1 MEISKILSHHHYEL
15 YSQETKTYSSK
26 KDSGIY
32 SIFNWIIRK
41 IALLEM
47 NGFPVETLKID
58 YYNQE
63 IYDLLF
69 EKKECELNFSDISD
83 EEKIFFEE
91 KFDTTGWGLGDDVK
105 LLNFK
110 ITNKIINKF
119 FNPSKLVLECY
130 DKIIKSN
137 NIDLNNTIF
146 VWARSTDKHTE
157 TRLPSVEVYLKIIN
171 SIDLYSKEIIV
182 QTDDYRVLEGFKN
195 SEIKFKT
202 ISEIPISGTLNGFH
216 IEMSKI
222 NDDTFKSKYGIT
234 KNEYLLQMYCL
245 SLIAKNS
252 HKTIL
257 YPGNPTTFVPI
268 IKGSLNDCFLFK
280 DDNKLFQ

>member
-1 MEISKILSHHHYEL
+1 MNLSGILSDYHYET
-15 YSQETKTYSSK
+15 YSQETKTYSST

-41 IALLEM
+41 IVLLEM

-58 YYNQE
+58 YHSQE

-83 EEKIFFEE
+83 EEKIFFKE
-91 KFDTTGWGLGDDVK
+91 KLDFTGWGLGDDVK

-130 DKIIKSN
+130 DNLIKSN

-146 VWARSTDKHTE
+146 VWARGTDKGGE
-157 TRLPSVEVYLKIIN
+157 TRLPNVEDYLKVIN
-171 SIDLYSKEIIV
+171 SINLSNKEILL
-182 QTDDYRVLEGFKN
+182 QTDDYRVLSGFN
-195 SEIKFKT
+195 ECNLNLKT
-202 ISEIPISGTLNGFH
+202 IKEIPISGTLKGFH
-216 IEMSKI
+216 IEMNEI
-222 NDDTFKSKYGIT
+222 GNDSFKSKYKIT
-234 KNEYLLQMYCL
+234 KDEYLLQMYCL

-252 HKTIL
+252 YKSIL
-257 YPGNPTTFVPI
+257 YPGNPTTYVPM
-268 IKGSLNDCFLFK
+268 IKGSFNDCYLFK
-280 DDNKLFQ
+280 NENQLF

>member
-1 MEISKILSHHHYEL
+1 MEISKILSHHNYEL
-15 YSQETKTYSSK
+15 YSQETKTYLSK

-32 SIFNWIIRK
+32 SIFNFIIRK

-47 NGFPVETLKID
+47 NGFPIETLKID
-58 YYNQE
+58 YHSQE

-91 KFDTTGWGLGDDVK
+91 KLDTTGWGLGDDVK

-110 ITNKIINKF
+110 ITNKVINKF

-130 DKIIKSN
+130 DKIIESN

-146 VWARSTDKHTE
+146 VWARSTDKCGE
-157 TRLPSVEVYLKIIN
+157 TRIPSVEEYLKIIN
-171 SIDLYSKEIIV
+171 SINSSNKEILL
-182 QTDDYRVLEGFKN
+182 QTDDYRVLNNFKGYN
-195 SEIKFKT
+195 LNLKT
-202 ISEIPISGTLNGFH
+202 IKEIPTSETLRGFH
-216 IEMSKI
+216 IEMSEI
-222 NDDTFKSKYGIT
+222 GNEDFRSKYKIT
-234 KNEYLLQMYCL
+234 KDEYLLQMYCL

-252 HKTIL
+252 YKSIL
-257 YPGNPTTFVPI
+257 YPGNPTTYVPM
-268 IKGSLNDCFLFK
+268 IKGSFDDCYLFK
-280 DDNKLFQ
+280 DDNHLF

>member
-32 SIFNWIIRK
+32 SIFNFIIRK

-47 NGFPVETLKID
+47 NGFPVENLNID
-58 YYNQE
+58 YHNQE
-63 IYDLLF
+63 IYNLLF
-69 EKKECELNFSDISD
+69 EKKEGNIDLSDISD

-91 KFDTTGWGLGDDVK
+91 KLDTTGWGLGDDVK

-110 ITNKIINKF
+110 ITNKVINKF

-130 DKIIKSN
+130 DKIIESN

-146 VWARSTDKHTE
+146 VWARSTDKCGE
-157 TRLPSVEVYLKIIN
+157 TRIPSVEEYLKIIN
-171 SIDLYSKEIIV
+171 SINSSNKEILL
-182 QTDDYRVLEGFKN
+182 QTDDYRVLNNFKGYN
-195 SEIKFKT
+195 LNLKT
-202 ISEIPISGTLNGFH
+202 IKEIPTSETLRGFH
-216 IEMSKI
+216 IEMSEI
-222 NDDTFKSKYGIT
+222 GNEDFRSKYKIT
-234 KNEYLLQMYCL
+234 KDEYLLQMYCL

-252 HKTIL
+252 YKSIL
-257 YPGNPTTFVPI
+257 YPGNPTTYVPM
-268 IKGSLNDCFLFK
+268 IKGSFDDCYLFK
-280 DDNKLFQ
+280 DDNELF

>member
-1 MEISKILSHHHYEL
+1 MELSEILSSHHYEL
-15 YSQETKTYSSK
+15 YSQETKTYLSK

-32 SIFNWIIRK
+32 SILNWMIRK

-58 YYNQE
+58 YHGQE

-83 EEKIFFEE
+83 EEKIFFKE
-91 KFDTTGWGLGDDVK
+91 KLDTTGWGLGDDVK

-130 DKIIKSN
+130 DNLIKSN

-146 VWARSTDKHTE
+146 VWARSTDKGGE
-157 TRLPSVEVYLKIIN
+157 TKLPSVESYLKVIDSIN
-171 SIDLYSKEIIV
+171 SSNKEILL
-182 QTDDYRVLEGFKN
+182 QTDDYRVLSNFKGRN
-195 SEIKFKT
+195 LNLKT
-202 ISEIPISGTLNGFH
+202 IKEIPISETLKGFH
-216 IEMSKI
+216 VEMFEI
-222 NDDTFKSKYGIT
+222 GDDAFKSKYKIT

-252 HKTIL
+252 YKSIL
-257 YPGNPTTFVPI
+257 YPGNPTTYVPI
-268 IKGSLNDCFLFK
+268 IKGSFNDCYLFK
-280 DDNKLFQ
+280 DDNQLF

>member
-58 YYNQE
+58 YHSQQ

-69 EKKECELNFSDISD
+69 EKKECELNFSDVSD
-83 EEKIFFEE
+83 EEKIFFKE
-91 KFDTTGWGLGDDVK
+91 KMITSGWGLSDDVK

-130 DKIIKSN
+130 DNLIKSN

-146 VWARSTDKHTE
+146 VWARGTDKGGE
-157 TRLPSVEVYLKIIN
+157 TRLPNVEDYLRVIN
-171 SIDLYSKEIIV
+171 SINLSNKEILL
-182 QTDDYRVLEGFKN
+182 QTDDYRFLSGFN
-195 SEIKFKT
+195 GCNLNLKT
-202 ISEIPISGTLNGFH
+202 IKEIPTSETLRGFH
-216 IEMSKI
+216 IEMSEI
-222 NDDTFKSKYGIT
+222 GNEAFRSKYKIT
-234 KNEYLLQMYCL
+234 KDEYLLQMYCL

-252 HKTIL
+252 YKSIL
-257 YPGNPTTFVPI
+257 YPGNPTTYVPM
-268 IKGSLNDCFLFK
+268 IKGSFDDCYLFK
-280 DDNKLFQ
+280 DDNELF

>member
-1 MEISKILSHHHYEL
+1 MEISNILSNYHYEV
-15 YSQETKTYSSK
+15 YSQETKTYSST

-58 YYNQE
+58 YHNQE

-91 KFDTTGWGLGDDVK
+91 KLDTTGWGLGDDVK

-130 DKIIKSN
+130 DNLIKSN

-146 VWARSTDKHTE
+146 VWARSTDKSGE
-157 TRLPSVEVYLKIIN
+157 TRLPNVEDYLKVIN
-171 SIDLYSKEIIV
+171 SINLSNKEILL
-182 QTDDYRVLEGFKN
+182 QTDDYRILNGFN
-195 SEIKFKT
+195 GCNLNLKT
-202 ISEIPISGTLNGFH
+202 IKEIPISGTLKGFH
-216 IEMSKI
+216 IEMNEI
-222 NDDTFKSKYGIT
+222 GNDSFKSKYKIT
-234 KNEYLLQMYCL
+234 KDEYLLQMYCL

-252 HKTIL
+252 YKSIL
-257 YPGNPTTFVPI
+257 YPGNPTTYVPM
-268 IKGSLNDCFLFK
+268 IKGSFDNCYLFK
-280 DDNKLFQ
+280 DDNQLF

>member
-1 MEISKILSHHHYEL
+1 MMELSDIVGPYYET
-15 YSQETKTYSSK
+15 YSQETKTYLSK

-32 SIFNWIIRK
+32 SIFNSIIRK

-58 YYNQE
+58 YHSQQ

-69 EKKECELNFSDISD
+69 EKKECELNFSDVSD
-83 EEKIFFEE
+83 EEKIFFKE
-91 KFDTTGWGLGDDVK
+91 KMITSGWGLSDDVK

-130 DKIIKSN
+130 DNLIKSN

-146 VWARSTDKHTE
+146 VWARGTDKGGE
-157 TRLPSVEVYLKIIN
+157 TRLPNVEDYLRVIN
-171 SIDLYSKEIIV
+171 SINLSNKEILL
-182 QTDDYRVLEGFKN
+182 QTDDYRFLSGFN
-195 SEIKFKT
+195 GCNLNLKT
-202 ISEIPISGTLNGFH
+202 IKEIPISGTLKGFH
-216 IEMSKI
+216 NEMNEI
-222 NDDTFKSKYGIT
+222 GDDSFKSKYKIT
-234 KNEYLLQMYCL
+234 KDEYLLQMYCL

-252 HKTIL
+252 YKSIL
-257 YPGNPTTFVPI
+257 YPGNPTTYVPM
-268 IKGSLNDCFLFK
+268 IKGSFDDCYLFK
-280 DDNKLFQ
+280 NENQLF

>member
-1 MEISKILSHHHYEL
+1 MNLSDILPVYQYET
-15 YSQETKTYSSK
+15 YSQETKTYSSIR
-26 KDSGIY
+26 DTGIY

-47 NGFPVETLKID
+47 NGIPVETLKID
-58 YYNQE
+58 YHSQE

-83 EEKIFFEE
+83 EEKIFFKE
-91 KFDTTGWGLGDDVK
+91 KLDFTGWGLGDDVK

-130 DKIIKSN
+130 DNLIKSN

-146 VWARSTDKHTE
+146 VWARSTDKSGE
-157 TRLPSVEVYLKIIN
+157 TRLPNVEDYLKVIN
-171 SIDLYSKEIIV
+171 SINLSNKEILL
-182 QTDDYRVLEGFKN
+182 QTDDYRVLSGFN
-195 SEIKFKT
+195 GCNLNLKT
-202 ISEIPISGTLNGFH
+202 IKEIPISGTLNGFH
-216 IEMSKI
+216 IEMNEI
-222 NDDTFKSKYGIT
+222 GNDSFKSKYKIT
-234 KNEYLLQMYCL
+234 KDEYLLQMYCL

-252 HKTIL
+252 YKSIL
-257 YPGNPTTFVPI
+257 YPGNPTTYVPM
-268 IKGSLNDCFLFK
+268 IKGSFDDCYLFK
-280 DDNKLFQ
+280 NENQLF

>member
-1 MEISKILSHHHYEL
+1 MMELSDIVGPYYET
-15 YSQETKTYSSK
+15 YSQETKTYLSK

-32 SIFNWIIRK
+32 SIFNSIIRK

-58 YYNQE
+58 YHSQQ

-69 EKKECELNFSDISD
+69 EKKECELNFSDVSD
-83 EEKIFFEE
+83 EEKIFFKE
-91 KFDTTGWGLGDDVK
+91 KMITSGWGLSDDVK

-130 DKIIKSN
+130 DNLIKSN

-146 VWARSTDKHTE
+146 VWARGTDKGGE
-157 TRLPSVEVYLKIIN
+157 TRLPNVEDYLRVIN
-171 SIDLYSKEIIV
+171 SINLSNKEILL
-182 QTDDYRVLEGFKN
+182 QTDDYRFLSGFN
-195 SEIKFKT
+195 GCNLNLKT
-202 ISEIPISGTLNGFH
+202 IKEIPISGTLKGFH
-216 IEMSKI
+216 NEMNEI
-222 NDDTFKSKYGIT
+222 GDDSFKSKYKIT
-234 KNEYLLQMYCL
+234 KDEYLLQMYCL

-252 HKTIL
+252 YKSIL
-257 YPGNPTTFVPI
+257 YPGNPTTYVPI
-268 IKGSLNDCFLFK
+268 IKGSFNDCYLFK
-280 DDNKLFQ
+280 DDNQLF

>member
-1 MEISKILSHHHYEL
+1 MNLSGILSDYHYET
-15 YSQETKTYSSK
+15 YSQETKTYSST

-47 NGFPVETLKID
+47 NGFPVDTLKID
-58 YYNQE
+58 YHNQE

-69 EKKECELNFSDISD
+69 EKKECELNFLDISD
-83 EEKIFFEE
+83 EEKIFFKE
-91 KFDTTGWGLGDDVK
+91 KLDFTGWGLGDDVK

-130 DKIIKSN
+130 DNLIKSN

-146 VWARSTDKHTE
+146 VWARGTDKGGE
-157 TRLPSVEVYLKIIN
+157 TRLPNVEDYLKVIN
-171 SIDLYSKEIIV
+171 SINLSNKEILL
-182 QTDDYRVLEGFKN
+182 QTDDYRILSGFN
-195 SEIKFKT
+195 GCNLNLKT
-202 ISEIPISGTLNGFH
+202 IKEIPISGTLKGFH
-216 IEMSKI
+216 NEMNEI
-222 NDDTFKSKYGIT
+222 GDDSFKSKYKIT
-234 KNEYLLQMYCL
+234 KDEYLLQMYCL

-252 HKTIL
+252 YKSIL
-257 YPGNPTTFVPI
+257 YPGNPTTYVPM
-268 IKGSLNDCFLFK
+268 IKGSFNDCYLFK
-280 DDNKLFQ
+280 NENQLF